1 MKETKDIVAENLVL
15 LRKHMGL
22 TQAELASKFN
32 YSDKT
37 VSKWESGESLPSID
51 VLKNL
56 ADFYGTT
63 LNDMVTEKAYDKPKK
78 VEAKKERSNKT
89 IITLLSI
96 SVVWILATT
105 MYVQGYLM
113 YGVFYWK
120 TFVWS
125 VPISCIVALVFN
137 SIWGKRKF
145 AFPIITLLVWSLLA
159 SCYLQFLQYNLW
171 IIFILGIPAQV
182 VIMLWSTL
190 KPRKHKH
197 KEIIQVDD
205 DEKTE

>member
-63 LNDMVTEKAYDKPKK
+63 LNDMVTEKAFDKPKK

-96 SVVWILATT
+96 SVVWILATS

-137 SIWGKRKF
+137 SIWGKRIFNFFLISALIWTFTLALYVSLSITNIAKLF
-145 AFPIITLLVWSLLA
+145 LIPIP
-159 SCYLQFLQYNLW
+159 LQGLTILW
-171 IIFILGIPAQV
+171 Y
-182 VIMLWSTL
+182 MLD
-190 KPRKHKH
+190 KKK
-197 KEIIQVDD
+197 KI
-205 DEKTE
+205 KK